1 MPGHR
6 FDRSILRQYDIR
18 GRWGHTLG
26 PRDAWALGRSFAE
39 VVRRAGGSRV
49 AVGRDGRLSS
59 LELEQALVLGLSEG
73 GVDIARIGL
82 CPTPV
87 MYYAVASAED
97 VHGGIEVTGSHNPKD
112 HNGFKMDLGGQ
123 PFFGDDIGELG
134 RIALAG
140 AWTTPPRAGR
150 IDRIDLNPA
159 YIARIVEA
167 LDGIDP
173 RVIEPWRIGWD
184 AGNGAAG
191 PVIERLVRHLAGQ
204 HILFHTHA
212 DGHFPNHHPDPSVAE
227 NLRDLIAA
235 VAAGKID
242 FGFAFDGDGDRL
254 ALVDGHGRI
263 VWGDRLLLILARDL
277 LARRPGARIMA
288 DVKSSQLVFDGVA
301 ALGGTALIAPTGHS
315 LIKSGMKRTGA
326 VLAGELT
333 GHLFF
338 ADDFHGVD
346 DALYAALRLLAAA
359 ARAGTTLTALAVTIP
374 PMHATPDLRL
384 ACGANDPATALRAV
398 TDALTAE
405 GMAFDA
411 TDGARV
417 ATPDGWWLLRA
428 SNTEAML
435 TARAESATEAGLA
448 RLLAELRARL
458 ARAGVH
464 LDEGAGHGH

>member
-1 MPGHR
+1 MAGHR
-6 FDRSILRQYDIR
+6 FDPSILRQYDIR
-18 GRWGHTLG
+18 GRWGHSLG

-39 VVRRAGGSRV
+39 VVRRAGGDCV

-59 LELEQALVLGLSEG
+59 PELEQALVLGLAEG
-73 GVDIARIGL
+73 GVDVRRIGL
-82 CPTPV
+82 APTPV
-87 MYYAVASAED
+87 LYYAVASAPE

-134 RIALAG
+134 RIAFAG
-140 AWTTPPRAGR
+140 QWTRPPRVGR
-150 IDRIDLNPA
+150 IETIDLTQA
-159 YIARIVEA
+159 YTARIVKA
-167 LDGIDP
+167 LDGVDLA
-173 RVIEPWRIGWD
+173 RIEPWRIGWD

-191 PVIERLVRHLAGQ
+191 PWIEHLVRRLPGR
-204 HILFHTHA
+204 HILFHTRA
-212 DGHFPNHHPDPSVAE
+212 DGHFPNHHPDPSVPE
-227 NLRDLIAA
+227 NLRDLVAA

-254 ALVDGHGRI
+254 ALVDRRGR
-263 VWGDRLLLILARDL
+263 VQWGDRLLLILAQDL

-301 ALGGTALIAPTGHS
+301 ALGGEALIAPTGHS
-315 LIKSGMKRTGA
+315 LIKSGMKQTGA

-338 ADDFHGVD
+338 ADEFHGVD

-359 ARAGTTLTALAVTIP
+359 ARAGTTLTALADAIP

-384 ACGANDPATALRAV
+384 ATGGLDPAEVLRSVIAG
-398 TDALTAE
+398 LTTP
-405 GMAFDA
+405 FDT

-417 ATPDGWWLLRA
+417 TTPDGWWLLRA
-428 SNTEAML
+428 SNTETLL
-435 TARAESATEAGLA
+435 TARAESASEAGLA
-448 RLLAELRARL
+448 RLLADLRARL
-458 ARAGVH
+458 SDAGIM
-464 LDEGAGHGH
+464 LSQGIGHG